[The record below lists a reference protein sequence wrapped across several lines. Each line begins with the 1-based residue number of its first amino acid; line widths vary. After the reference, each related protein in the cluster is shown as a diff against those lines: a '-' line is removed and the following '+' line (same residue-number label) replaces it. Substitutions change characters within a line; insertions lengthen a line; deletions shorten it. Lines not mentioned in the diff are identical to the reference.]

1 MEGINQ
7 KKLNI
12 QSSNKYAPKKYT
24 HEPKKATLNEK
35 QSKQNN
41 FQNLEQSHNNE
52 IRNKINSK
60 LDFLGQVPD
69 TYYNEVMAAELK
81 NLSRENA
88 ELKFCLEKLNK
99 KFESELK
106 DLKLQNSNKIKEIN
120 SSKEIIKKNVAL
132 IELLGEKISKY
143 EKIFKNI
150 ESKTKQKNVLDKNI
164 KEKLTKA
171 ENENALLLSE
181 IKKRDK
187 IINNFKDEVGS
198 KKEIFGGIEK
208 IKYPILK

>member
-1 MEGINQ
+1 M
-7 KKLNI
+7 
-12 QSSNKYAPKKYT
+12 
-24 HEPKKATLNEK
+24 
-35 QSKQNN
+35 
-41 FQNLEQSHNNE
+41 
-52 IRNKINSK
+52 
-60 LDFLGQVPD
+60 
-69 TYYNEVMAAELK
+69 
-81 NLSRENA
+81 
-88 ELKFCLEKLNK
+88 
-99 KFESELK
+99 K

-208 IKYPILK
+208 IKSEMENNLKTMDNLYQEIQNKDEEIIKLKKLMELMNVKQKQEQFTREFGQEG